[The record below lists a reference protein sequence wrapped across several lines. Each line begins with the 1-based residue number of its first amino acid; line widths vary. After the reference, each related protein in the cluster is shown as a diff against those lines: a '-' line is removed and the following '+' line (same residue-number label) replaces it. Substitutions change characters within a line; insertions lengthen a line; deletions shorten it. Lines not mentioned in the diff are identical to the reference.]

1 MRVVLQPGVT
11 LLAKRGAYKS
21 KGDHLLRV
29 ADVTDVDIV
38 GLGPPV
44 PQIRMWRSDYANASM
59 YNHSEWRHGL
69 SLENVQRVRISGL
82 RITETGGDGIYLEGA
97 NKQVRIS
104 DVVLDR
110 NYRQGQCPNPNPNP
124 NPNLA
129 HVPRS

>member
-38 GLGPPV
+38 GLGRPV

-59 YNHSEWRHGL
+59 YNHSEWRHVY
-69 SLENVQRVRISGL
+69 S
-82 RITETGGDGIYLEGA
+82 
-97 NKQVRIS
+97 
-104 DVVLDR
+104 
-110 NYRQGQCPNPNPNP
+110 
-124 NPNLA
+124 
-129 HVPRS
+129 